1 MFFQN
6 DQQIGTPAPV
16 IGGEIS
22 GDFNN
27 FRPDALQVGDVGNT
41 GGFFGGGGAGGFDWG
56 GTAKGFGSLAG
67 GIGGLAQAWQ
77 GMQGLKLA
85 KKSMAQQQE
94 NWDKNYEAQ
103 RADIAHNRGQRAA
116 ARSRQGSGYVVK

>member
-1 MFFQN
+1 MAN
-6 DQQIGTPAPV
+6 YDATGGYMDRGLVTASPIGTESNWFSDTF
-16 IGGEIS
+16 GG
-22 GDFNN
+22 
-27 FRPDALQVGDVGNT
+27 T
-41 GGFFGGGGAGGFDWG
+41 GGPDSGIGGAGGFDWG

-116 ARSRQGSGYVVK
+116 ARSRQGSGYVVR

>member
-1 MFFQN
+1 MVVQAGDMTTLQPGYF
-6 DQQIGTPAPV
+6 DQL
-16 IGGEIS
+16 
-22 GDFNN
+22 
-27 FRPDALQVGDVGNT
+27 DASQGINQ
-41 GGFFGGGGAGGFDWG
+41 GFDWSGQDWG
-56 GTAKGFGSLAG
+56 GMAKGFGSLAG